1 MKTLSGTVRN
11 FFLAG
16 ILLAAGVGVP
26 AAGATPGTEVALQLE
41 NAFASVAEKAF
52 PAVVVIV
59 NKRVARRPMYPNLPP
74 QFRGYFGI
82 PDTPMPERGERRA
95 KPAPKPVT
103 SGSGIIVRADGY
115 ILTNYHVVKGN
126 DALEVQLTDGRTFDS
141 DRDEDSVKLVG
152 YDVQTDLAI
161 LKIGNGEI
169 KDLPTLPFADSDK
182 VKPGQW
188 AIAVG
193 APYNLDHS
201 VTVGVVS
208 YRGRHDMPVKVT
220 SVENYIQTDASIN
233 PGNSGGPLLNIHG
246 EVMGVNEFI
255 FTGGGMSSGSVG
267 IGFAIASN
275 LAKRISDSLIEHGEV
290 RRPFLGIAMQ
300 ELTDDLKREFNV
312 DYGVLVSEVME
323 GDPADKAGVLA
334 GDVVLKVG
342 EKKVRSPHDLLF
354 AVLEYNP
361 GDKVKLLID
370 RQGKR
375 KELTVVARLRGDGK
389 DGISSPSSAE
399 NTLNSLGLALED
411 TEKGVVVG
419 GISPGSPADRQ
430 NLRRGDLVLEVNR
443 QRVKTIRDVADALED
458 TKNNMVVLYV
468 ERQGSKFYVP
478 IRIRDKDE

>member
-1 MKTLSGTVRN
+1 MKTLSWTVCS
-11 FFLAG
+11 FFLVG
-16 ILLAAGVGVP
+16 ILFAAGVGVP
-26 AAGATPGTEVALQLE
+26 AASAAPGTEVALQLE
-41 NAFASVAEKAF
+41 NAFTSVAEKAF

-74 QFRGYFGI
+74 QFQEWFRNSR
-82 PDTPMPERGERRA
+82 PPMPEQDQDQA
-95 KPAPKPVT
+95 KSIPTPVG

-115 ILTNYHVVKGN
+115 ILTNYHVVEGN

-152 YDVQTDLAI
+152 YDEQTDLAI

-169 KDLPTLPFADSDK
+169 KDLPTLRFADSDK

-188 AIAVG
+188 AIAIG

-208 YRGRHDMPVKVT
+208 YRGRHDMRMT

-233 PGNSGGPLLNIHG
+233 PGNSGGPLLNIRG
-246 EVMGVNEFI
+246 EIMGVNEFLV
-255 FTGGGMSSGSVG
+255 TGGGMSRGSVG
-267 IGFAIASN
+267 VGFAIASN
-275 LAKRISDSLIEHGEV
+275 LAKRVSNSLIEHGEV

-323 GDPADKAGVLA
+323 GDPADKAGVQT

-342 EKKVRSPHDLLF
+342 EKEVRSPHDLLF

-375 KELTVVARLRGDGK
+375 EELTVVARLRGDGK
-389 DGISSPSSAE
+389 DGISNPSSDE
-399 NTLNSLGLALED
+399 DTLNSLGLALEE
-411 TEKGVVVG
+411 TEKGVAVA

-430 NLRRGDLVLEVNR
+430 NLRRGDLVLEINR
-443 QRVKTIRDVADALED
+443 QRVKTIRDVAKALDD
-458 TKNNMVVLYV
+458 TKNKMAVLYV
-468 ERQGSKFYVP
+468 ERQGAKFFVP
-478 IRIRDKDE
+478 IRIDDKDE